1 MKGLNL
7 GRYVLSSGVV
17 TVFLAGCGGIQTV
30 GAVPQNVMT
39 TSVTTPVG
47 VRQPSGSYGD
57 LLYVT
62 TPTTTVLVSYPQ
74 GQVIGTISGV
84 SGLGGVCSDPN
95 TGNVF
100 APQGATVLEYAHGGT
115 TPIATLNGPAGYT
128 DLQGCSVDPN
138 TGNLAMSSYFGPKGH
153 SGLII
158 FPGGQGQPTV
168 YTDKILHLF
177 GYTAY
182 DNAGNLFVTAFT
194 NKGNYRIGELPAGQ
208 SKLVHIRVSP
218 RSAEVG
224 KIEWDGEYLAGNSTN
239 ERGQDSTIYRLR
251 INGTKATVAGTVH
264 LTSAGQ
270 SGFWIYDGLLFEA
283 YGKVLH
289 KKNMAIAAWSYPQG
303 GKATSKFYGI
313 VQGKH
318 PTIYDVTMSV
328 APTHSRIPK

>member
-1 MKGLNL
+1 M
-7 GRYVLSSGVV
+7 
-17 TVFLAGCGGIQTV
+17 TGCGGVQTI
-30 GAVPQNVMT
+30 GAVPQTVMT
-39 TSVTTPVG
+39 TSVMKAG
-47 VRQPSGSYGD
+47 VHQPSGSYGD
-57 LLYVT
+57 LLYVA

-115 TPIATLNGPAGYT
+115 TPIATLNGPAGYS

-138 TGNLAMSSYFGPKGH
+138 TGNLAMSSYFGPKGY

-177 GYTAY
+177 GCTAY
-182 DNAGNLFVTAFT
+182 DSAGNLFVTGYT
-194 NKGNYRIGELPAGQ
+194 NKGYYRIGELPVGQ
-208 SKLVHIRVSP
+208 SKLVHIRISP

-224 KIEWDGEYLAGNSTN
+224 KIEWDGTYLAG
-239 ERGQDSTIYRLR
+239 EAPDARGRDSIIYRLA
-251 INGTKATVAGTVH
+251 INGDKATVADTVH
-264 LTSAGQ
+264 LKSAGS
-270 SGFWIYDGLLFEA
+270 SGIWIYNGTVFEA
-283 YGKVLH
+283 YGKVLNR
-289 KKNMAIAAWSYPQG
+289 KNMAIAAWSYPQG

-328 APTHSRIPK
+328 ATAHSRIPK